1 MGEVGLGGEGV
12 LSRTPSPP
20 KVFKVFSP
28 QTILHTI
35 IGDNVVKTAGG
46 YATANDGAIELEGRI
61 NAIAE
66 DGFHLFLTGCNA
78 NEETERVAVADGELI
93 F

>member
-20 KVFKVFSP
+20 KVFSP
-28 QTILHTI
+28 KYILHTI
-35 IGDNVVKTAGG
+35 IGDNVVKTARSHT
-46 YATANDGAIELEGRI
+46 TANDGVIELERWI

-66 DGFHLFLTGCNA
+66 DGFHLLLA
-78 NEETERVAVADGELI
+78 
-93 F
+93 